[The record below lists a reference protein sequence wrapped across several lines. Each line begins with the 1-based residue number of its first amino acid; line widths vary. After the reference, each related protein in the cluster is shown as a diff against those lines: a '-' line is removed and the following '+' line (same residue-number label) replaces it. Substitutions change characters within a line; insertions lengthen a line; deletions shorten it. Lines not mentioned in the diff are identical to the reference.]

1 MESVRGLGP
10 GLARG
15 WAWGWAAGWD
25 RGWVTTH
32 RCARCHRLGTRLL
45 CHLLPLLRRRL
56 ILFFHPLLFFQ
67 LLLSRPLLFR
77 FLLLAS
83 HCRRCSSSLQAVST
97 GGGRG
102 AGGALVRWLLLQ
114 PVILAL
120 LVALALGVA
129 SPIQV
134 ALLTL
139 HLVRI
144 RASRPV
150 LQMHRWVAGGWRSIA
165 PCCVAAATQL
175 RVARAAIAANEPHLG
190 RDRGASACRGLQLG
204 VRTGRQGPCKFLQP
218 PTQRAPRALAAKCRR
233 PEDAASGRQD
243 AARRVGQRAG
253 MTPTSLW

>member
-1 MESVRGLGP
+1 MESGEWAWGRGW
-10 GLARG
+10 ARG

-25 RGWVTTH
+25 RGWVTY
-32 RCARCHRLGTRLL
+32 RCAGCHRLGTRLL

-56 ILFFHPLLFFQ
+56 ILFFHPLLFFHR
-67 LLLSRPLLFR
+67 LLSLPLLFR

-83 HCRRCSSSLQAVST
+83 HCCCCHVTAQAVGT

-175 RVARAAIAANEPHLG
+175 WVARAAIAANELLHLG
-190 RDRGASACRGLQLG
+190 RIRGLALDVRAAAVRLQKGAIAADGLHDDPRRGRLPTANTTRASAAN
-204 VRTGRQGPCKFLQP
+204 K
-218 PTQRAPRALAAKCRR
+218 APLRR
-233 PEDAASGRQD
+233 
-243 AARRVGQRAG
+243 
-253 MTPTSLW
+253 

>member
-1 MESVRGLGP
+1 MESGEWAWGRGW
-10 GLARG
+10 ARG
-15 WAWGWAAGWD
+15 WAWGWAARWD

-32 RCARCHRLGTRLL
+32 RCAGCHRLGTRLL

-56 ILFFHPLLFFQ
+56 ILFFHPLLFFHR
-67 LLLSRPLLFR
+67 LLSLPLLFR

-83 HCRRCSSSLQAVST
+83 HCRCCHVTAQAVGT

-150 LQMHRWVAGGWRSIA
+150 LQMHRWVADGWRSIA

-175 RVARAAIAANEPHLG
+175 WVARAAIAANELLHLG
-190 RDRGASACRGLQLG
+190 RDPRLALDVRGCRGA
-204 VRTGRQGPCKFLQP
+204 
-218 PTQRAPRALAAKCRR
+218 AAKGCNC
-233 PEDAASGRQD
+233 SGR
-243 AARRVGQRAG
+243 
-253 MTPTSLW
+253 PSC

>member
-1 MESVRGLGP
+1 MESGEWAWGRGW
-10 GLARG
+10 ARG
-15 WAWGWAAGWD
+15 WAWGWAARWD

-32 RCARCHRLGTRLL
+32 RCAGCHRLGTRLL

-56 ILFFHPLLFFQ
+56 ILFFQ
-67 LLLSRPLLFR
+67 LLLSLPLLFR

-83 HCRRCSSSLQAVST
+83 HCRRCHVLFRFLLLASSQAVST
-97 GGGRG
+97 SGGRG
-102 AGGALVRWLLLQ
+102 AGGALVRWLLPQ
-114 PVILAL
+114 PIILAL

-175 RVARAAIAANEPHLG
+175 WVARAAIAANELLHLG
-190 RDRGASACRGLQLG
+190 RDPRLGARREGCRGA
-204 VRTGRQGPCKFLQP
+204 
-218 PTQRAPRALAAKCRR
+218 AAKGCNC
-233 PEDAASGRQD
+233 SGRPQ
-243 AARRVGQRAG
+243 
-253 MTPTSLW
+253 